1 MKTKGLSRKPL
12 LPLLWLA
19 LFSVTLQAQS
29 LTCSVEL
36 FRIKGPF
43 DAGPPDLTG
52 LKPYAV
58 QVFTVVPG
66 QRQVVKTMIGDLALN
81 SSVAVSEKSKQEEY
95 LTVFDLEL
103 IERSTAAPHHET
115 KAAVNTRLALKL
127 NQPTRASYMTESS
140 DQAKF
145 TKVWLVTLSP

>member
-1 MKTKGLSRKPL
+1 MRRLRGMKPL
-12 LPLLWLA
+12 LTLLWLTLISTA
-19 LFSVTLQAQS
+19 LQAQS
-29 LTCSVEL
+29 LTCSIEL
-36 FRIKGPF
+36 FRIEGPF
-43 DAGPPDLTG
+43 VAGPPDLTG

-81 SSVAVSEKSKQEEY
+81 SSVAVSEKPEQEEY

-103 IERSTAAPHHET
+103 IERSAAAPHHET
-115 KAAVNTRLALKL
+115 KTAVNTRLAMKL

-140 DQAKF
+140 DQAKL